1 MISSYSL
8 QSIIERQGG
17 KELKMEETKV
27 ETTKEWLLTALI
39 PYLLSYLSY
48 VTQAFPYQSAIQT
61 MTTDPSDEGN
71 FSIKIPYFQ
80 ICQNVCQ
87 VDKSYNNYMSNVRQ
101 SFLNKYICSNSGNIE
116 CWGDDSVGKEL
127 AHTSIMTWV
136 QILVT

>member
-8 QSIIERQGG
+8 QSVIERQGR

-27 ETTKEWLLTALI
+27 ETTKEGLLTALI

-71 FSIKIPYFQ
+71 FSVKIPYFQ
-80 ICQNVCQ
+80 IFQ
-87 VDKSYNNYMSNVRQ
+87 VDKSYHNYMSNMRQ
-101 SFLNKYICSNSGNIE
+101 SWLNKYVCSNSSNIE
-116 CWGDDSVGKEL
+116 C
-127 AHTSIMTWV
+127 
-136 QILVT
+136 